1 MGTSSHNA
9 GQKGNTPL
17 VPSWLDQP
25 DVEKQQNTEK
35 DETSSIP
42 IGEPNRFTQP
52 RGEFTRYINSAGRDT
67 GMARKSIA
75 NYVRNSMG
83 GSKNAAQRLGA
94 ARHSSAR
101 LLNVTGIF
109 ASGGA
114 QAVERYLSLDNLSKR
129 NATDALLAIA
139 DFVCPDG
146 GPQDEGI
153 ARNAYITAIEES
165 PEIASIPF
173 EELTA
178 EQMLL
183 LVQKSMANVVCGRV
197 LNDIGNKIIM
207 LPDDI
212 DVAERLVAQIKEFVK
227 GAISDAVSD
236 LKVDVNNLSQHQ
248 SIDIV
253 NEVYRTTFEIMA
265 GIGDDE

>member
-1 MGTSSHNA
+1 M
-9 GQKGNTPL
+9 
-17 VPSWLDQP
+17 
-25 DVEKQQNTEK
+25 
-35 DETSSIP
+35 
-42 IGEPNRFTQP
+42 
-52 RGEFTRYINSAGRDT
+52 
-67 GMARKSIA
+67 
-75 NYVRNSMG
+75 
-83 GSKNAAQRLGA
+83 
-94 ARHSSAR
+94 
-101 LLNVTGIF
+101 NVTGIF

-114 QAVERYLSLDNLSKR
+114 QAVERYLSLENLSNR

-183 LVQKSMANVVCGRV
+183 IVQKSMANVVCGRI
-197 LNDIGNKIIM
+197 LNDIG
-207 LPDDI
+207 
-212 DVAERLVAQIKEFVK
+212 VAERLVAQIKEFVK

-253 NEVYRTTFEIMA
+253 NEVYQTTFEIMA
-265 GIGDDE
+265 RVGDDE

>member
-1 MGTSSHNA
+1 MGTSSHNI

-25 DVEKQQNTEK
+25 DVEKQQNTEN

-67 GMARKSIA
+67 GMARNSIA
-75 NYVRNSMG
+75 NYVRKSKRGRKNSA
-83 GSKNAAQRLGA
+83 KPLGA
-94 ARHSSAR
+94 ARNSSAR

-114 QAVERYLSLDNLSKR
+114 QAVERYLSLENLSNR

-183 LVQKSMANVVCGRV
+183 IVQKSMANVVCGRI

-253 NEVYRTTFEIMA
+253 NEVYQTTFEIMA
-265 GIGDDE
+265 RVGDDE

>member
-9 GQKGNTPL
+9 GQKGKTPL
-17 VPSWLDQP
+17 VPTWLDYP
-25 DVEKQQNTEK
+25 DVENQQDAEK
-35 DETSSIP
+35 KETYP
-42 IGEPNRFTQP
+42 VLVGEANRFTQP
-52 RGEFTRYINSAGRDT
+52 RREFTRYINSAGRDIS
-67 GMARKSIA
+67 MARKSIA

-83 GSKNAAQRLGA
+83 GSRNAVQRLGA
-94 ARHSSAR
+94 ARTSSAK

-114 QAVERYLSLDNLSKR
+114 QAVERYLSLENLSKR

-146 GPQDEGI
+146 GAQDEEI

-183 LVQKSMANVVCGRV
+183 IVQKSMANVVCGRI

-212 DVAERLVAQIKEFVK
+212 DVAEKLVAQIKEFVK

-236 LKVDVNNLSQHQ
+236 IKVDVNNLSQQQ

-265 GIGDDE
+265 RVGDDE

>member
-1 MGTSSHNA
+1 MHVS
-9 GQKGNTPL
+9 
-17 VPSWLDQP
+17 
-25 DVEKQQNTEK
+25 
-35 DETSSIP
+35 
-42 IGEPNRFTQP
+42 
-52 RGEFTRYINSAGRDT
+52 
-67 GMARKSIA
+67 
-75 NYVRNSMG
+75 
-83 GSKNAAQRLGA
+83 
-94 ARHSSAR
+94 
-101 LLNVTGIF
+101 GIF
-109 ASGGA
+109 DSGSA
-114 QAVERYLSLDNLSKR
+114 QAIERYLSIEYPSKR
-129 NATDALLAIA
+129 TAADALLAIA

-178 EQMLL
+178 GQILL
-183 LVQKSMANVVCGRV
+183 IVQKSMANVVCGRI

-212 DVAERLVAQIKEFVK
+212 DIAEKLVAQIKEFVK